1 MALQT
6 TAEIFRTRFA
16 LPLDL
21 LQAVLRDCEVAFG
34 SLADMEAFA
43 DRVESP
49 GTLADSVAATLRA
62 VMSTEGMTL
71 TRMEMLE
78 LLCIA
83 VSGTD
88 VESSGPA
95 LRRSL
100 RRMLVFVNGVLLS
113 MQEPL
118 AKAAEEQEFAVA
130 RAHETGA
137 ESVEE
142 AFETPENFYVLE
154 SFELV
159 GRHAPFAGTAVSAM
173 SVGSS
178 ARVAWAQTA
187 ESPESAEVLEPGT
200 ECLKCCSES
209 QPAQDVVAKASPVF
223 SPREEAVP
231 EEIRTFAGAAVDK
244 SRASKEASVWGEAEF
259 AEEPEFAES
268 NSAEADEPV
277 ARRHRFL
284 SQPALM
290 ACAAVV
296 AFGAGMLVPRSTP
309 PRAKAVA
316 PSERSHE
323 DRQTAG
329 SNDVATGASPESA
342 GTLRLGGV
350 PDPLPLPV
358 SHPDAMKASTDTSG
372 AQGPAS
378 VPPAFSA
385 ASATPLQPG
394 SAALASVAPGS
405 ALAHLAYSPQP
416 EYPALAKL
424 THVEGEVVLAIAVST
439 HGDVVGTRVLQ
450 GQPLLRGAAEAAVRR
465 WRFQPFLEAGRPAEI
480 QTSVVVD
487 VRPPLQ

>member
-1 MALQT
+1 M
-6 TAEIFRTRFA
+6 
-16 LPLDL
+16 
-21 LQAVLRDCEVAFG
+21 
-34 SLADMEAFA
+34 
-43 DRVESP
+43 
-49 GTLADSVAATLRA
+49 LADSVAATLRA
-62 VMSTEGMTL
+62 VMSTERMTL

-130 RAHETGA
+130 RAHEPGA

-159 GRHAPFAGTAVSAM
+159 GRHAAFAGTAVSAM

-178 ARVAWAQTA
+178 ARVAWAQCG
-187 ESPESAEVLEPGT
+187 ESPESSALLEPET

-209 QPAQDVVAKASPVF
+209 QPAQEVVVKAPPVL
-223 SPREEAVP
+223 SPREEAAPKEV
-231 EEIRTFAGAAVDK
+231 RTFTDAAVDK
-244 SRASKEASVWGEAEF
+244 SRAPEDAAVWGEDEF
-259 AEEPEFAES
+259 AEEPEFMES
-268 NSAEADEPV
+268 DFAEADEPV

-309 PRAKAVA
+309 PRPKAVA
-316 PSERSHE
+316 ASDPVNQ
-323 DRQTAG
+323 DRQTMG
-329 SNDVATGASPESA
+329 STDVAIGASPEGA
-342 GTLRLGGV
+342 GTLRLAGV
-350 PDPLPLPV
+350 PEPLPLPV
-358 SHPDAMKASTDTSG
+358 NHPDAMKTSIDTSRS
-372 AQGPAS
+372 QGPAS
-378 VPPAFSA
+378 VPPAFSP
-385 ASATPLQPG
+385 ASTPLQPG
-394 SAALASVAPGS
+394 SAALTSIAPGS
-405 ALAHLAYSPQP
+405 ALAHLVYSPQP

-450 GQPLLRGAAEAAVRR
+450 GQPLLRGAAETAVRR
-465 WRFQPFLEAGRPAEI
+465 WRFQPFLEAGKPAEI